1 MFGVLAGELCFVF
14 LDLDGSK
21 YMVYCSYYKQW
32 LFRSLSSAS
41 EEMSSRELENILVT
55 SKGDDLT
62 L

>member
-21 YMVYCSYYKQW
+21 CIVYCSYYEQW